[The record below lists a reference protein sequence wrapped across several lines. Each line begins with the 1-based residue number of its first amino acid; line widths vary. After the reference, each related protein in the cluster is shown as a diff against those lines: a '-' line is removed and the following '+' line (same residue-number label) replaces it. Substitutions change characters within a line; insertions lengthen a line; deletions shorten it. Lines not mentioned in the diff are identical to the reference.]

1 MAYSRTLAEL
11 ELAVRREAD
20 MVNSQ
25 FVTSAEVQAYI
36 NQSWAELYDRIVLF
50 DQEYLLRYVDI
61 PSSAASSAG
70 EFDILIDGQTGIVIS
85 ITQPGL
91 PGTGSGYTLNELV
104 YLDAPINANGTLGIG
119 RVTQVSMGGAIQAL
133 ELVSAGWGYGG
144 STSTPSGSGALT
156 QLSVLNPVD
165 PGSGGSGAQTT
176 FYIES
181 DFYKC
186 KGIWSSDSSSGS
198 TTFWNPL
205 RRYQWDQQN
214 LLRQANEYYGPGLAA
229 LPLYRVYTWNG
240 REKLSIAPMINGT
253 FRAWYYPAPYK
264 MLTDSDRI
272 DGRAG
277 WDEWVVKDSA
287 MKCLLKEESIEQ
299 AAAIKVVRDELF
311 SRFQLHA
318 SERDAS
324 QPEKIRNVNNLSRRA
339 FPWR

>member
-50 DQEYLLRYVDI
+50 DQEYLLRYVDL
-61 PSSAASSAG
+61 PSSLASSAG
-70 EFDILIDGQTGIVIS
+70 EFDILNDGRTGLVRTIAS
-85 ITQPGL
+85 FT
-91 PGTGSGYTLNELV
+91 TGAGYTTGTALLV
-104 YLDAPINANGTLGIG
+104 QGTNATATVDI
-119 RVTQVSMGGAIQAL
+119 VA
-133 ELVSAGWGYGG
+133 SAGLITSMTLTSAGAGY
-144 STSTPSGSGALT
+144 TSMNLTSDDTILVVAQGA
-156 QLSVLNPVD
+156 N
-165 PGSGGSGAQTT
+165 TT
-176 FYIES
+176 ASATVKIDS

-186 KGIWSSDSSSGS
+186 KGVWASDSSAGS

-214 LLRQANEYYGPGLAA
+214 ILRQANEYYGPGFAS

-240 REKLSIAPMINGT
+240 REKLSIAPMISGT
-253 FRAWYYPAPYK
+253 YRVWYYPAPYK
-264 MLTDSDRI
+264 MLVGTDRV

-277 WDEWVVKDSA
+277 WDEWVVKDA
-287 MKCLLKEESIEQ
+287 AIKCLLKEESIEQ
-299 AAAIKVVRDELF
+299 AAAIKAVRDELF

>member
-25 FVTSAEVQAYI
+25 FVTSAEVQSYI

-61 PSSAASSAG
+61 PASAASQSG
-70 EFDILIDGQTGIVIS
+70 DFDVLVDGKTGI
-85 ITQPGL
+85 ITDIVQPGS
-91 PGTGSGYTLNELV
+91 PGAGSGYSVGDLVDLVEEPVPNAVPGKATVTAVDSTTGAVQAMTL
-104 YLDAPINANGTLGIG
+104 ISRG
-119 RVTQVSMGGAIQAL
+119 S
-133 ELVSAGWGYGG
+133 GYGAQSIETYEG
-144 STSTPSGSGALT
+144 ISTP
-156 QLSVLNPVD
+156 VRIVD
-165 PGSGGSGAQTT
+165 PILGTNNGLA
-176 FYIES
+176 YVRIES

-186 KGIWSSDSSSGS
+186 KGIWASDTSSGS
-198 TTFWNPL
+198 TNYWNPL

-214 LLRQANEYYGPGLAA
+214 ILRQANEYYGPGFAA
-229 LPLYRVYTWNG
+229 LPLYRIFTLNG
-240 REKLSIAPMINGT
+240 REKVSIAPMISGLY
-253 FRAWYYPAPYK
+253 RVWYYPAPQK
-264 MLTDSDRI
+264 MLIATDRI

-287 MKCLLKEESIEQ
+287 IKCLLKEESIEQ
-299 AAAIKVVRDELF
+299 AAAIKAVRDELF

>member
-20 MVNSQ
+20 MVNSK
-25 FVTSAEVQAYI
+25 FVTSAEVRSYI
-36 NQSWAELYDRIVLF
+36 NQSWAELYDRMVMF

-61 PSSAASSAG
+61 SAAASSANG
-70 EFDILIDGQTGIVIS
+70 DFDVLVDGQTGIVIS

-144 STSTPSGSGALT
+144 PTSTPSGSGAIT
-156 QLSVLNPVD
+156 QLSGLNPVD
-165 PGSGGSGAQTT
+165 PSSGGSGAQTT

-186 KGIWSSDSSSGS
+186 KGVWIGGG
-198 TTFWNPL
+198 TVGAPGGWNPL
-205 RRYQWDQQN
+205 RRFQWEQQN
-214 LLRQANEYYGPGLAA
+214 ALRQADLYGGLAA
-229 LPLYRVYTWNG
+229 LPLYRVYTVFG
-240 REKLSIAPMINGT
+240 REKVSIAPMISGIY
-253 FRAWYYPAPYK
+253 RIWYYPAPYK
-264 MLTDSDRI
+264 MLTDTDRV

-277 WDEWVVKDSA
+277 WDEWVIKDSA
-287 MKCLLKEESIEQ
+287 IKCLVKEESIEQ
-299 AAAIKVVRDELF
+299 AASMKVVRDEIF
-311 SRFQLHA
+311 KRFEIHA
-318 SERDAS
+318 AERDAT
-324 QPEKIRNVNNLSRRA
+324 QPERVRDVRLLSRRA

>member
-11 ELAVRREAD
+11 ELAVRRESD

-50 DQEYLLRYVDI
+50 DQEYLLRYVDL
-61 PSSAASSAG
+61 PSSLASSAG
-70 EFDILIDGQTGIVIS
+70 EFDILNDGRTGLVRTIAS
-85 ITQPGL
+85 FT
-91 PGTGSGYTLNELV
+91 TGAGYTTGTALLV
-104 YLDAPINANGTLGIG
+104 QGTNATATVDI
-119 RVTQVSMGGAIQAL
+119 VA
-133 ELVSAGWGYGG
+133 SAGLI
-144 STSTPSGSGALT
+144 TSMTITSAGINYTSMNLT
-156 QLSVLNPVD
+156 SDDTILVV
-165 PGSGGSGAQTT
+165 AQGVNTT
-176 FYIES
+176 AFATVKIDS

-186 KGIWSSDSSSGS
+186 KGVWASDSSAGS

-214 LLRQANEYYGPGLAA
+214 ILRQANEYYGPGFAS

-240 REKLSIAPMINGT
+240 REKLSIAPMISGT
-253 FRAWYYPAPYK
+253 YRVWYYPAPYK
-264 MLTDSDRI
+264 MLVGTDRV

-287 MKCLLKEESIEQ
+287 IKCLLKEESIEQ
-299 AAAIKVVRDELF
+299 AAAIKAVRDELF

-324 QPEKIRNVNNLSRRA
+324 QPEKIRDVRLLSRRA